1 MSRTLTV
8 AALQTSMSWDQKAN
22 IDRMLDLAHEAADQG
37 ARLVLPSELFETPY
51 FCKVANDRYKA
62 LARLASDSPAIE
74 AFRRFA
80 RERKVVVPV
89 SFYERAE
96 DGLFNSAAIID
107 ADGEVL
113 GIYRK
118 CHIPQFE
125 GYRESDYFLPSG
137 QGPKVWKT
145 RYLTLGVG
153 ICWDQ
158 WFPELARSMALM
170 GAELLVYPT
179 AIGSETNYPDWDSS
193 AQWRSAMLGHAA
205 SNLVP
210 VLASNRVGVEVDDG
224 VEMKFYGT
232 SFCSDQ
238 RARIVAEAPRD
249 EEAVVL
255 ATLDLAQA
263 ALDRKFW
270 GVYETRRPQIYG
282 LLAEVPA
289 GPPPVPAGE

>member
-1 MSRTLTV
+1 MSRNLTV
-8 AALQTSMSWDQKAN
+8 AALQTSMSWDKAAN
-22 IDRMLDLAHEAADQG
+22 VEKMLGLAHQAADQG

-51 FCKVANDRYKA
+51 FCKVADDRYKA
-62 LARLASDSPAIE
+62 LARPAADHPTIE

-80 RERKVVVPV
+80 RDRQVVVPV

-96 DGLFNSAAIID
+96 DGLFNSAAVID
-107 ADGEVL
+107 ANGEVL

-118 CHIPQFE
+118 CHIPQFD
-125 GYRESDYFLPSG
+125 GYRESDYFLPSD

-145 RYLTLGVG
+145 RYLMLGVG

-179 AIGSETNYPDWDSS
+179 AIGSETKHPEWDSA
-193 AQWRSAMLGHAA
+193 AQWRAAMCGHAA

-210 VLASNRVGVEVDDG
+210 VLASNRIGVEVDDG

-232 SFCSDQ
+232 SFCTDQ
-238 RARIVAEAPRD
+238 RAQVIAEAGRD
-249 EEAVVL
+249 EEAIVL
-255 ATLDLAQA
+255 ATLNLEQA
-263 ALDRKFW
+263 ARDRDFW
-270 GVYETRRPQIYG
+270 GVYQTRRPQAYG
-282 LLAEVPA
+282 ALAQTPA
-289 GPPPVPAGE
+289 GPPPMPRVA

>member
-1 MSRTLTV
+1 MSRNLTV
-8 AALQTSMSWDQKAN
+8 AALQTSMSWDQTAN
-22 IDRMLDLAHEAADQG
+22 IERMLDLAHRAADQG
-37 ARLVLPSELFETPY
+37 AQLVLPSELFETPY
-51 FCKVANDRYKA
+51 FCKVASDRYKA
-62 LARLASDSPAIE
+62 LATPAADNPAIA

-80 RERKVVVPV
+80 RERNVVVPV

-107 ADGEVL
+107 AGGELL

-145 RYLTLGVG
+145 RFLTLGVG

-179 AIGSETNYPDWDSS
+179 AIGSEASFPDWDSS

-210 VLASNRVGVEVDDG
+210 VLASNRVGTEVDDG
-224 VEMKFYGT
+224 VQMTFYGT

-238 RARIVAEAPRD
+238 RARIVAEAPRGD
-249 EEAVVL
+249 EAIVL
-255 ATLDLAQA
+255 ATLDLGQA
-263 ALDRKFW
+263 AQDRKFW
-270 GVYETRRPQIYG
+270 GIYETRRPQVYG
-282 LLAEVPA
+282 MLTDTPA
-289 GPPPVPAGE
+289 GPPPMPAVA